1 MNQQSKDFATMLRRA
16 AQATAEASV
25 VKPPVIRKKPSK
37 DAIYGVAEPK
47 KKVNVQNKVLSDREK
62 QAIWNRNMKPVPK
75 KIPMLSKTATAL
87 AQMQQRSQSPQ
98 PLPPIPAVPYGRPQM
113 QVQGILSTAP
123 QAQSTPMWRIK

>member
-1 MNQQSKDFATMLRRA
+1 MNKSSHDFATMLRRA

-25 VKPPVIRKKPSK
+25 VKKPVIRKKSSK

-75 KIPMLSKTATAL
+75 KIPVLSKTATAL
-87 AQMQQRSQSPQ
+87 ASMQRSQSPQ
-98 PLPPIPAVPYGRPQM
+98 RLPPIPAMPIGRPTM
-113 QVQGILSTAP
+113 TGILSAAP
-123 QAQSTPMWRIK
+123 QAQSNPMWRVK